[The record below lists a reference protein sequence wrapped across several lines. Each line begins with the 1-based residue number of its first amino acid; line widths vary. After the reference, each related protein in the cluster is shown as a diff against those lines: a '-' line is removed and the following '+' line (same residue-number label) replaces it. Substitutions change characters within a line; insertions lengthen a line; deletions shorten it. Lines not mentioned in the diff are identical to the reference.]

1 MSYETN
7 TVANPTALVTAL
19 MTFATANGW
28 TTGTFIV
35 GASLNKGQSHV
46 AVTASGTT
54 TVNIVGA
61 NNAAGTVELS
71 PNTKSIYIATVNW
84 PVTYHF
90 FSLSNPDIIV
100 IVLSYS
106 TTLYQTI
113 WFGDIVKV
121 HSSAFVGGN
130 FYFGSKNGILTNSSG
145 VVSISDTNLSGGT
158 TISPATAGSCIPF
171 DTNNTASAAAKIHA
185 KIDSAVWDTEIA
197 KKVTL
202 CDWVVSTL
210 FRSPNSWN
218 SQAILIPMHLQF
230 AMASSLYAYI
240 GYIEHVRLLRIDN
253 YEIGDIITLGSD
265 SWKVFPFISKNATL
279 RNGGLSVTT
288 NHSGTV
294 GFAVRLIS

>member
-7 TVANPTALVTAL
+7 TAANPTALVAAL
-19 MTFATANGW
+19 TSFATTNGW
-28 TTGTFIV
+28 TTGSFTV

-46 AVTASGTT
+46 AVTASGAT

-61 NNAAGTVELS
+61 NNAAGTVELCA
-71 PNTKSIYIATVNW
+71 NTKSIYIDSANW

-90 FSLSNPDIIV
+90 FCLTNPDIIV
-100 IVLSYS
+100 IVLNYA
-106 TTLYQTI
+106 TTLCQTI

-130 FYFGSKNGILTNSSG
+130 FYFGSKNGTLTNSSG
-145 VVSISDTNLSGGT
+145 LSTISDTNLSGGT
-158 TISPATAGSCIPF
+158 SSPQTAGSCIPF
-171 DTNNTASAAAKIHA
+171 DNTTSIAAAAKIHA
-185 KIDSAVWDTEIA
+185 KIDSAVWDVEIS

-253 YEIGDIITLGSD
+253 YEIGDVITLGSD

-294 GFAVRLIS
+294 GFAVRLTS